1 MTRHFRK
8 ISCVLLL
15 TTLMGNATA
24 QKEIASL
31 PAANDSSYGYTAAN
45 PVKLKKGNVE
55 KSILHTMDYLAG
67 LVTTDNQ
74 ALVLIKRSSVPAPG
88 RSSTAVSERFGV
100 ARSGILD
107 KYVFVAA
114 TSKDTI
120 TLFVDI
126 YNRSKTMVPAGLKYV
141 QP

>member
-1 MTRHFRK
+1 MIRRFRK

-15 TTLMGNATA
+15 TTQVGNVTA
-24 QKEIASL
+24 QKEIGVL

-67 LVTTDNQ
+67 LVTADNQ

-88 RSSTAVSERFGV
+88 RSSAVSERFGL
-100 ARSGILD
+100 AKSGILD
-107 KYVFVAA
+107 KYVFVTA

-126 YNRSKTMVPAGLKYV
+126 YNRSKTMIPAGLKYV

>member
-1 MTRHFRK
+1 MIRHFRK

-15 TTLMGNATA
+15 TTQMGNATA
-24 QKEIASL
+24 QKEIAAL
-31 PAANDSSYGYTAAN
+31 PAANDNSYGYTAAN

-67 LVTTDNQ
+67 LVTADNQ

-88 RSSTAVSERFGV
+88 RSAAVSERFGQ
-100 ARSGILD
+100 AKSGILD
-107 KYVFVAA
+107 KYVFVTA

-126 YNRSKTMVPAGLKYV
+126 YNRSKTKIPAGLKYV